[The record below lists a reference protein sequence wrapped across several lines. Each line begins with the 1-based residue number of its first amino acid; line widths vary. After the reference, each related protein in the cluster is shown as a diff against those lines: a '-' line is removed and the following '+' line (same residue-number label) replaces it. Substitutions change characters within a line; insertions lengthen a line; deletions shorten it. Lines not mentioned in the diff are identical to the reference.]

1 MIDGS
6 EKRKPLVEVEQRA
19 RILGNF
25 KLKHD
30 SCNKYCNCQV
40 FDSSASV
47 VLGSDYIICSN

>member
-6 EKRKPLVEVEQRA
+6 EKRKPLVEVEFQSSFL
-19 RILGNF
+19 IENG
-25 KLKHD
+25 
-30 SCNKYCNCQV
+30 NKYCNSQV

>member
-6 EKRKPLVEVEQRA
+6 EKRKPLDEVEFQSSCV
-19 RILGNF
+19 IGNR
-25 KLKHD
+25 
-30 SCNKYCNCQV
+30 NKYCNCQV